1 MRGVTISLY
10 NKVQTGVDAF
20 NRPVYEDVA
29 TTVDNVLIGEPTTE
43 DVINELNLTGK
54 HLAYTLAIPKGD
66 THEWNDR
73 KVEFFGEVFRT
84 KALVIPLVCHETLF
98 VKRPIQSFRRLL
110 GFQDGQTRGA
120 VAPLVFSLFATDLV
134 YGNLPRDP
142 VKLMATGRQHAY
154 ALR

>member
-1 MRGVTISLY
+1 MRGVTITLY
-10 NKVQTGVDAF
+10 DKVQTGVDAF

-66 THEWNDR
+66 VHEWNDR

-84 KALVIPLVCHETLF
+84 YGEPTQGIEHLIPLSWNKK
-98 VKRPIQSFRRLL
+98 VKVER
-110 GFQDGQTRGA
+110 
-120 VAPLVFSLFATDLV
+120 
-134 YGNLPRDP
+134 YE
-142 VKLMATGRQHAY
+142 
-154 ALR
+154 

>member
-1 MRGVTISLY
+1 MRGVTITLY
-10 NKVQTGVDAF
+10 DKVQTGVDAF

-84 KALVIPLVCHETLF
+84 YGEPTQGIEHLIPLAWNKK
-98 VKRPIQSFRRLL
+98 VKVER
-110 GFQDGQTRGA
+110 
-120 VAPLVFSLFATDLV
+120 
-134 YGNLPRDP
+134 YE
-142 VKLMATGRQHAY
+142 
-154 ALR
+154 

>member
-1 MRGVTISLY
+1 MRGVTIILY

-84 KALVIPLVCHETLF
+84 YGEPTQGIEHLIPLSWNKK
-98 VKRPIQSFRRLL
+98 VKVER
-110 GFQDGQTRGA
+110 
-120 VAPLVFSLFATDLV
+120 
-134 YGNLPRDP
+134 YE
-142 VKLMATGRQHAY
+142 
-154 ALR
+154 

>member
-1 MRGVTISLY
+1 MRGVTITLY

-43 DVINELNLTGK
+43 DIINELNLTGK

-84 KALVIPLVCHETLF
+84 YGEPTQGIEHLIPLSWNKK
-98 VKRPIQSFRRLL
+98 VKVER
-110 GFQDGQTRGA
+110 
-120 VAPLVFSLFATDLV
+120 
-134 YGNLPRDP
+134 YE
-142 VKLMATGRQHAY
+142 
-154 ALR
+154 

>member
-1 MRGVTISLY
+1 MRGVTITLY

-43 DVINELNLTGK
+43 DIINELNLTGK

-73 KVEFFGEVFRT
+73 KVEFFGEVFHT
-84 KALVIPLVCHETLF
+84 YGKPTQGIEHLIPLSWNKK
-98 VKRPIQSFRRLL
+98 VKVER
-110 GFQDGQTRGA
+110 
-120 VAPLVFSLFATDLV
+120 
-134 YGNLPRDP
+134 YE
-142 VKLMATGRQHAY
+142 
-154 ALR
+154 

>member
-1 MRGVTISLY
+1 MRGVTITLY
-10 NKVQTGVDAF
+10 DKVQTGVDAF

-73 KVEFFGEVFRT
+73 KVEFFGEVFHT
-84 KALVIPLVCHETLF
+84 YGEPTQGIEHLIPLSWNKK
-98 VKRPIQSFRRLL
+98 VKVER
-110 GFQDGQTRGA
+110 
-120 VAPLVFSLFATDLV
+120 
-134 YGNLPRDP
+134 YE
-142 VKLMATGRQHAY
+142 
-154 ALR
+154 

>member
-1 MRGVTISLY
+1 MRGVTITLY
-10 NKVQTGVDAF
+10 TKVQTGVDAF

-66 THEWNDR
+66 AHEWNDR

-84 KALVIPLVCHETLF
+84 YGEPTQGIEHLIPLSWNKK
-98 VKRPIQSFRRLL
+98 VKVER
-110 GFQDGQTRGA
+110 
-120 VAPLVFSLFATDLV
+120 
-134 YGNLPRDP
+134 YE
-142 VKLMATGRQHAY
+142 
-154 ALR
+154 